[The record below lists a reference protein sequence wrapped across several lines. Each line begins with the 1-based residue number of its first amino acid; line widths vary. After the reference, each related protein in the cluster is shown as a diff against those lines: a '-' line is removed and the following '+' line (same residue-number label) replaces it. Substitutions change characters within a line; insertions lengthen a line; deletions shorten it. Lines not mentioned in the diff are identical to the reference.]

1 MQGEG
6 ILKQILKLGIL
17 ISCILS
23 LSSIN
28 FLLADSRDYKFQH
41 WCDGLEDS
49 EIIIKFKNENPLM
62 QTQADLRI
70 APNFS
75 KQFLALQKNK
85 DLNYLKK
92 QINDLELEGLFDL
105 DDENQ
110 INADPKFSLR
120 RNRFRK
126 SRVIYNLDRIYS
138 IKLKS
143 NNYFQSLISK
153 DQLKIMACKE
163 VYKNIKKLEKDPKVE
178 YVLPNRMLKIQAE
191 ITDDYY
197 KNTSSSWPFN
207 YESQWGLK
215 KINADK
221 VWSKTQGER
230 TIVAVIDSG
239 VNYNHPDLWNNIWVN
254 PSLVRDVNRDG
265 KKNLDDLDLN
275 QNKKIDSNE
284 LKANTIGFNTGF
296 KGAMDP
302 MDYVGHGTHVAG
314 IIAAV
319 ADGKGLVGVA
329 PSAKIMIIRV
339 NSNSGAISEKAVARA
354 ILLAAKNGADVAN
367 LSMGTSYK
375 LPLIYDAIQSVKDQ
389 MVVVAAAGNYNQN
402 ISADAPQISRSFYP
416 AAYDE
421 VISVAAITQ
430 TEQKAFFSNYGSAVD
445 IAAPGGSDSRI
456 DKNIISTDL
465 T

>member
-1 MQGEG
+1 MSIITIG
-6 ILKQILKLGIL
+6 INYVFTGY
-17 ISCILS
+17 
-23 LSSIN
+23 
-28 FLLADSRDYKFQH
+28 RD
-41 WCDGLEDS
+41 
-49 EIIIKFKNENPLM
+49 
-62 QTQADLRI
+62 
-70 APNFS
+70 
-75 KQFLALQKNK
+75 
-85 DLNYLKK
+85 
-92 QINDLELEGLFDL
+92 
-105 DDENQ
+105 
-110 INADPKFSLR
+110 
-120 RNRFRK
+120 
-126 SRVIYNLDRIYS
+126 
-138 IKLKS
+138 
-143 NNYFQSLISK
+143 
-153 DQLKIMACKE
+153 
-163 VYKNIKKLEKDPKVE
+163 
-178 YVLPNRMLKIQAE
+178 RMLKIQAE

-465 T
+465 TIDGYNRRVGTSMAAPYVSGAIALLLAAKPSINPTLAKEKLLHNSTKLNSTYDMGAGLLNIENLI